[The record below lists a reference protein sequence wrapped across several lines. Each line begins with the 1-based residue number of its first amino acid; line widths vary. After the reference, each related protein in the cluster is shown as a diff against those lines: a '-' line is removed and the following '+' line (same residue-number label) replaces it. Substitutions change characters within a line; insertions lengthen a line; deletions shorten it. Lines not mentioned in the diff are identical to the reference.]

1 MKATF
6 EFTLPEERE
15 EYQVHAAASTNYC
28 LLVDVEEYA
37 RKLRKY
43 DDREMV
49 PKDEIVDALYQ
60 LLTDFER

>member
-15 EYQVHAAASTNYC
+15 EYAIAAAASKNYC
-28 LLVDVEEYA
+28 LLIDIEEYA